1 MKVTYGTIFGILKI
15 FEKVGH
21 SAQCGEPLPGAEKK
35 EATTRQR
42 PAGATSTGDG
52 EPLPG
57 AEKKEAET
65 RPRPAGAQVNWGKNQ
80 NSSIN
85 VILSTFILGLK
96 IVLYRR
102 KTL

>member
-1 MKVTYGTIFGILKI
+1 MPQPGKTFGYFYIHMKVTYGTIFGILKI

-57 AEKKEAET
+57 AE
-65 RPRPAGAQVNWGKNQ
+65 
-80 NSSIN
+80 IN
-85 VILSTFILGLK
+85 
-96 IVLYRR
+96 
-102 KTL
+102 